1 MHGSLCGYTHVIV
14 VPTESTG
21 ARSPEVI
28 VVGV

>member
-1 MHGSLCGYTHVIV
+1 MLGSVCGYTHVIV
-14 VPTESTG
+14 VPTENSG